1 MKKQFTILS
10 ILLLITTMMIS
21 GCTTD
26 KNQISVDVCV
36 YGGTAGGVIAAY
48 SAKKLG
54 KSVILIEPSK
64 HLGGMTTGGLGS
76 TDIGNKQAITGLAHQ
91 FYCRIGKHYG
101 KDEQWTFPPS
111 VASEVIDSYIKEAQ
125 IDVMYQKRII
135 KADVE
140 NHMIK
145 TIALE
150 DAADSNIQPIIIKAK
165 QFIDC
170 SYEGDLMAH
179 AGVSFTV
186 GRESNSTY
194 GETFNGSS
202 LAIYHQFPDGIDPY
216 KIEGDSTSG
225 LCWGISPSKLTPA
238 GSGDSLV
245 QAYNFRLC
253 LTDVEANRR
262 PFEKPANYDP
272 SMYELLG
279 RAAQKMDQNI
289 NLFLLINWDI
299 MPDRKFDVNNRGP
312 LSTDMIGANHDYPTA
327 DYATREKICEAHI
340 NYTKGLMYYMTH
352 DEKMPKS
359 LREEIGK
366 LGWAKDEFIDNDN
379 FPTQL
384 YVREARRMIGEY
396 VMTQNNCEGREVV
409 KDSIGMAAY
418 TMDSHNCTRIVVDG
432 MVKNEGD
439 VQQGGFPPYHIAY
452 RSLTPRREECTN
464 LLVPACLSASHIAYG
479 SIRMEPVFM
488 VLGQSAATAACMAI
502 DSDCA
507 VQEIDVTA
515 LQTLLKED
523 PYLTKKLF

>member
-352 DEKMPKS
+352 DEKMPKN
-359 LREEIGK
+359 LREE
-366 LGWAKDEFIDNDN
+366 
-379 FPTQL
+379 
-384 YVREARRMIGEY
+384 
-396 VMTQNNCEGREVV
+396 
-409 KDSIGMAAY
+409 
-418 TMDSHNCTRIVVDG
+418 
-432 MVKNEGD
+432 
-439 VQQGGFPPYHIAY
+439 
-452 RSLTPRREECTN
+452 
-464 LLVPACLSASHIAYG
+464 
-479 SIRMEPVFM
+479 
-488 VLGQSAATAACMAI
+488 
-502 DSDCA
+502 
-507 VQEIDVTA
+507 
-515 LQTLLKED
+515 
-523 PYLTKKLF
+523 